1 MKDLI
6 FLNVLTCHYKW
17 LLSTDV
23 VIYSKRSRLYSLK
36 ERWFVIQLTLACLRH
51 DCGGRARTHFSTN
64 INCAVDSP
72 AFGEFTKVRIASVRE
87 ENLTLDESPS
97 WSQYH
102 LCQIS
107 KSIMFAYG
115 GLHHRHTALT
125 DGAHRLQTDFH
136 RCQQHMFI
144 CRIPS
149 VFQEWSFL
157 LLFLLSF
164 CLRQT
169 EGLAAKTKT
178 QQPKLVFYWFSTY
191 WTLFFLF
198 HWASFIC
205 VLWFEHVVWNKSWYF
220 CHYQDFGI
228 VLWTWANFVFIK

>member
-1 MKDLI
+1 M
-6 FLNVLTCHYKW
+6 
-17 LLSTDV
+17 
-23 VIYSKRSRLYSLK
+23 VIYSKRSWLYSLK

-51 DCGGRARTHFSTN
+51 DCGGRARIHFPTN
-64 INCAVDSP
+64 INCAVDTP
-72 AFGEFTKVRIASVRE
+72 AFGELTKVRIASVRE

-97 WSQYH
+97 WSPYH

-107 KSIMFAYG
+107 KSIMFAY
-115 GLHHRHTALT
+115 HRHTALT

-136 RCQQHMFI
+136 RRQQHMFI

-157 LLFLLSF
+157 LLCLLSF

-178 QQPKLVFYWFSTY
+178 QQPKLSFQLIERCFFYFTELLSFVYCGLNTLCEISLGIFVTTKILKLFSEPE
-191 WTLFFLF
+191 LIL
-198 HWASFIC
+198 C
-205 VLWFEHVVWNKSWYF
+205 LK
-220 CHYQDFGI
+220 
-228 VLWTWANFVFIK
+228 